1 MPSRDDTMVHPHH
14 RGLGLGRWLKA
25 AMLERILEHRPEVAF
40 INTHNA
46 DSNQPMVDINV
57 ELGFRPVL
65 MLNVWQGDLAKA
77 RQGLGG
83 TS

>member
-1 MPSRDDTMVHPHH
+1 M
-14 RGLGLGRWLKA
+14 
-25 AMLERILEHRPEVAF
+25 AF
-40 INTHNA
+40 IDTHNA

>member
-1 MPSRDDTMVHPHH
+1 VT
-14 RGLGLGRWLKA
+14 
-25 AMLERILEHRPEVAF
+25 F
-40 INTHNA
+40 IDTHNA

-57 ELGFRPVL
+57 ELGSRPVL

-77 RQGLGG
+77 RQGFGG